1 MSMVRI
7 VYFAWVREKI
17 GIDGEEMILPD
28 GVKTCAALA
37 AHLERR
43 GGGYSEALGDIGKL
57 RCAVDLT
64 MTAMDAVLNNPAEIA
79 FFPPVTGG

>member
-1 MSMVRI
+1 MVHI

-17 GIDGEEMILPD
+17 GVDAEDIDLPEN
-28 GVKTCAALA
+28 VKTCAHLA
-37 AHLERR
+37 AHLALR

-64 MTAMDAVLNNPAEIA
+64 MTAIDTVLNDPAEIA